1 MQQNAQ
7 TDTRLTSTCF
17 DLDCYEFNAGSKE
30 FPATLALNS
39 RNEPA
44 DKSEAIVLPVI
55 PTVCLSLQAPQ
66 KRLEN
71 WRLVLVRG
79 VSETLTPNHIIGS
92 AVQIPKGRT
101 SPIAAFDPL
110 TRRVRTHSGSVYE
123 LGSPEMAFERS
134 AADVMR
140 CLGF

>member
-1 MQQNAQ
+1 MQHAAQ
-7 TDTRLTSTCF
+7 STLSLTSTCF
-17 DLDCYEFNAGSKE
+17 DLESYEAFSNEENS
-30 FPATLALNS
+30 PATLAITPRDS
-39 RNEPA
+39 IQSTEP
-44 DKSEAIVLPVI
+44 IVLPMI

-79 VSETLTPNHIIGS
+79 VAEALTPNHIIGA

-101 SPIAAFDPL
+101 SPISAFDPL
-110 TRRVRTHSGSVYE
+110 TRRIRTHSGSVYE
-123 LGSPEMAFERS
+123 LGSPEMAFERT
-134 AADVMR
+134 APEVMR